1 MNSSNESILQS
12 TVITESGENVIFS
25 SLFNNI
31 TLCIFLRHWGC
42 SECNLLLHT
51 LTPRLS
57 ELIDLQVRILFV
69 GLGSAEGISE
79 FRSKHQLKQERV
91 AIVTD
96 PTLSIHKK
104 IGLERGLWQIQG
116 PKGYFNR
123 LKLQLQGFPNQTGDG
138 DNLQQG
144 GAILFDQNLKIL
156 WQHRNNHFGDILNTN
171 ELMNAVLIASVSK
184 STSN

>member
-1 MNSSNESILQS
+1 MSSSDESILQS
-12 TVITESGENVIFS
+12 TVITESGEGVAFS
-25 SLFNNI
+25 SLLEDL

-42 SECNLLLHT
+42 AECNLLLHT

-57 ELIDLQVRILFV
+57 ELVELHVKILFV

-79 FRSKHQLKQERV
+79 FRSKHRLKKNRV
-91 AIVTD
+91 IIVTD

-104 IGLERGLWQIQG
+104 IGLKRGLWQVQG

-123 LKLQLQGFPNQTGDG
+123 LKLQLQGFSNQTGDG

-144 GAILFDQNLKIL
+144 GAMLFDENLSIL
-156 WQHRNNHFGDILNTN
+156 WQHHNNHFGDILNTN
-171 ELMNAVLIASVSK
+171 ELMNAVLMASIRK

>member
-1 MNSSNESILQS
+1 MNSSDESIFQS
-12 TVITESGENVIFS
+12 NVITESGESIAFS
-25 SLFNNI
+25 SLLKDI

-42 SECNLLLHT
+42 AECNLLLHT

-57 ELIDLQVRILFV
+57 ELIELRVNIILV

-79 FRSKHQLKQERV
+79 FRSKHRLKKNRI

-123 LKLQLQGFPNQTGDG
+123 LKLKLQGFSNQTGDG

-144 GAILFDQNLKIL
+144 GAMLFDENSSIL
-156 WQHRNNHFGDILNTN
+156 WQHHNNHFGDILDTN
-171 ELMNAVLIASVSK
+171 ELMNAVLMASIRKSK
-184 STSN
+184 